1 MNTAITHWGYTPSG
15 ESIYLF
21 RLTNASGASIE
32 LTNLG
37 ASWVSA
43 HMPDKHGIFENI
55 LLGYDNAEG
64 YIKDTYYMGATV
76 GRFANRIYQASFSI
90 KDTTYQLEKN
100 DGENTNHGGASGFHK
115 KIWQWEQIDSGIRFI
130 LHSPDMEGGYPGNVH
145 VKIEYQF
152 TETNELTISYYGITD
167 RPTYLNLTNHAYFNL
182 SGDKNNGTPT
192 HDTCYPD
199 IRNHLTVYS
208 YRTHAGRKRQSV

>member
-76 GRFANRIYQASFSI
+76 GRFANRIHQASFSI
-90 KDTTYQLEKN
+90 KDTAVTSVSTVSAPKRWAHCRKL
-100 DGENTNHGGASGFHK
+100 
-115 KIWQWEQIDSGIRFI
+115 
-130 LHSPDMEGGYPGNVH
+130 SPRAGPSAPLGKPG
-145 VKIEYQF
+145 
-152 TETNELTISYYGITD
+152 
-167 RPTYLNLTNHAYFNL
+167 
-182 SGDKNNGTPT
+182 
-192 HDTCYPD
+192 
-199 IRNHLTVYS
+199 
-208 YRTHAGRKRQSV
+208 

>member
-43 HMPDKHGIFENI
+43 HMPDKHGIFESI

-76 GRFANRIYQASFSI
+76 GRFANRIYQASFPSKTLLI
-90 KDTTYQLEKN
+90 SWRKRWRKHQ
-100 DGENTNHGGASGFHK
+100 S
-115 KIWQWEQIDSGIRFI
+115 WRSIRF
-130 LHSPDMEGGYPGNVH
+130 SQEDMAMGAN
-145 VKIEYQF
+145 
-152 TETNELTISYYGITD
+152 
-167 RPTYLNLTNHAYFNL
+167 
-182 SGDKNNGTPT
+182 
-192 HDTCYPD
+192 
-199 IRNHLTVYS
+199 
-208 YRTHAGRKRQSV
+208 

>member
-76 GRFANRIYQASFSI
+76 GRFANRIHQASFSI

-100 DGENTNHGGASGFHK
+100 DGENTNHGGAPVFTRRYGNGSKLIPVSASFSTLR
-115 KIWQWEQIDSGIRFI
+115 IWKE
-130 LHSPDMEGGYPGNVH
+130 
-145 VKIEYQF
+145 
-152 TETNELTISYYGITD
+152 
-167 RPTYLNLTNHAYFNL
+167 
-182 SGDKNNGTPT
+182 
-192 HDTCYPD
+192 D
-199 IRNHLTVYS
+199 IRAMYT
-208 YRTHAGRKRQSV
+208 